1 MAAILDAILNILISP
16 MMPRHHSVSM
26 YGHIG
31 EHICAKTFCAD
42 YFWLHPKSSFGNR
55 TSRFYGKI
63 TGNQLPVHFPFL
75 RAPVSI
81 FRNQAQYGSK
91 KTCTAFG
98 HIALKIKSGRACAP
112 VPPIKKWLPKFR
124 LTTLNQHRI
133 KDDDVV
139 HVVTLKKY
147 LLNVDYTL

>member
-1 MAAILDAILNILISP
+1 MQKHFVRTI
-16 MMPRHHSVSM
+16 
-26 YGHIG
+26 
-31 EHICAKTFCAD
+31 
-42 YFWLHPKSSFGNR
+42 FWLHPKSSFGNR

-63 TGNQLPVHFPFL
+63 TGNQLPVPFPFL
-75 RAPVSI
+75 RAPVNI
-81 FRNQAQYGSK
+81 FRNQAKYGSK

-112 VPPIKKWLPKFR
+112 VPIKKWLPKFR

-139 HVVTLKKY
+139 VTLNQY
-147 LLNVDYTL
+147 LLNVDYTLLATGKSLL

>member
-1 MAAILDAILNILISP
+1 MAAILDAISNILIPP
-16 MMPRHHSVSM
+16 MMPRWHHSVSM

-31 EHICAKTFCAD
+31 EQIYAKTFCAD

-63 TGNQLPVHFPFL
+63 TGNQLHVHFPFL
-75 RAPVSI
+75 QAPVNI

-112 VPPIKKWLPKFR
+112 VPIKKWLPKFR
-124 LTTLNQHRI
+124 FTTLNQHRI

-139 HVVTLKKY
+139 VTLNQY
-147 LLNVDYTL
+147 LLNFDYTL